1 MSNNSYPA
9 LEALLKDYSSRSS
22 SEKPVA
28 VFDCDG
34 TIIRGDI
41 GEAMFYYQLEHFL
54 FRTSPANI
62 WLDYPKGEKLNKPLR
77 SSLKLSF
84 KKRKQRSRFTTFAEM
99 MLSWYFDRL
108 DDGKTEKACSDIVR
122 LFAGF
127 HHSEVEQIA
136 TATLRHQL
144 ESPLTQKI
152 IGRHSIP
159 EGIRYIRE
167 PLQLFERLRKLGFDI
182 WVVSG
187 SNQWSVDAVFR
198 RFDLPADHII
208 GIDLEKLNDTFSAK
222 VKTPVPV
229 LENKI
234 RALEE
239 RAVQQPVIVVSDS
252 IYDIPLFQYCEGIKV
267 LVRSGT
273 EDSDDFFTKGC
284 IVQDDSWVII
294 EEPSYEP

>member
-1 MSNNSYPA
+1 MSNNSHPA
-9 LEALLKDYSSRSS
+9 LEALLKDYSSHSS
-22 SEKPVA
+22 SENPVA

-54 FRTSPANI
+54 FRTSPTNI
-62 WLDYPKGEKLNKPLR
+62 WLDYPRREKLNKLFKAVSKCPSR
-77 SSLKLSF
+77 RGSSDRDF
-84 KKRKQRSRFTTFAEM
+84 ATFVEM
-99 MLSWYFDRL
+99 MLSWYFDQL

-127 HHSEVEQIA
+127 YHSEVEQIA

-144 ESPLTQKI
+144 ESPLTQKF
-152 IGRHSIP
+152 IGRHSLP

-167 PLQLFERLRKLGFDI
+167 PLQLFERLRNLGFDI

-239 RAVQQPVIVVSDS
+239 RGVQQPVIVVSDS